1 MLAIAGYGTPAE
13 AMGAELGSSV
23 PAVAYFCWCHLPIQ
37 SDACDAL
44 AGLSAEQRALALR
57 SEAMWR
63 RAREVASANPGVDV
77 GDIFH
82 ALQCL
87 ELTPTE
93 RLRRGLARGRL
104 RA

>member
-1 MLAIAGYGTPAE
+1 MVRGILLLMP
-13 AMGAELGSSV
+13 SSDT
-23 PAVAYFCWCHLPIQ
+23 IT
-37 SDACDAL
+37 DACEAL
-44 AGLSAEQRALALR
+44 AGLSAEQRAFALR

-63 RAREVASANPGVDV
+63 RAREGASGNPGVDA

-82 ALQCL
+82 ALLCL

-104 RA
+104 RAYAR